1 MTYFSRFAAK
11 VTLTDLVY
19 FNGEIRRG
27 TIYVNGP
34 NLWLFKRD

>member
-1 MTYFSRFAAK
+1 MTYFIHFAAK

-27 TIYVNGP
+27 TIYINAL
-34 NLWLFKRD
+34 NL